1 MYSIRIS
8 KTTLDFNNV
17 EVNKKEFHTSKQPI
31 ALDLVNVDQILIAD
45 KFKRSDTGFKY
56 FIGYKDGNIIRPLC
70 IILPQMSSFLKYF
83 DNGGKNVTFH

>member
-17 EVNKKEFHTSKQPI
+17 EVNKKEFHTFKQPI
-31 ALDLVNVDQILIAD
+31 ALDLVSLDQILIPD
-45 KFKRSDTGFKY
+45 KFKHSDTGFKY

-70 IILPQMSSFLKYF
+70 IILPQMSGFLKYF